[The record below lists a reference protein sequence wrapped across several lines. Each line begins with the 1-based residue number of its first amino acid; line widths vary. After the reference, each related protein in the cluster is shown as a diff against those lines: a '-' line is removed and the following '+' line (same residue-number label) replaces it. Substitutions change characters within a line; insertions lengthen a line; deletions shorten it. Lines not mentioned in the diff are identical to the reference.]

1 MQRLHR
7 TDHHKELTMAT
18 ATTTTTKHAST
29 AERVAALR
37 DIATTDPLAAQDATW
52 AWIERLGKQL
62 PAPEA
67 DDELSEIFTC
77 GMPGD
82 AIDGQSEG
90 ILVGWTKPASDLD
103 LGGRLM
109 SGLGRRVTGL
119 HVPWVGK
126 RFDRAAKRGTN
137 SLTPVALIAKLIAPR
152 YAFKRGDAHL
162 EGFEMTN
169 WVEPGKLD
177 PDTSVYVIDYESA
190 GNPWPFNH
198 VRDELVEVVPHTY
211 LGKMLWRQGDG
222 EHRLTLYFALKTSL
236 S

>member
-1 MQRLHR
+1 
-7 TDHHKELTMAT
+7 MAT
-18 ATTTTTKHAST
+18 ATKTTKKSQSI

-37 DIATTDPLAAQDATW
+37 DIAATDPLAAQDATW

-67 DDELSEIFTC
+67 DAELSEIFKC

-90 ILVGWTKPASDLD
+90 ILVGWTKPAADLD
-103 LGGRLM
+103 FGGKLM

-137 SLTPVALIAKLIAPR
+137 SLTPVALVAKLIAPT
-152 YAFKRGDAHL
+152 YGFKRGEAHL

-177 PDTSVYVIDYESA
+177 PDTNVYVIDYESA

-198 VRDELVEVVPHTY
+198 VRDELVEIVPNTY

-236 S
+236 A